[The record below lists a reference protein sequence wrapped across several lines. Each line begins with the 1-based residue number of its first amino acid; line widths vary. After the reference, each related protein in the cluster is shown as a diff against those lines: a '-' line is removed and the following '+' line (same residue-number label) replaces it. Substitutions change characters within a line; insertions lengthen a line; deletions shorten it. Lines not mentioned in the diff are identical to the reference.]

1 VPMKTLV
8 VTEARDAPDRIV
20 GPLRDAGF
28 DVEAVADTG
37 ELDPLLRVAPAGAIV
52 LDLRADGGTALEWL
66 RTVRGRGIRV
76 PALILTKA
84 EDVDSRIA
92 ALEAGASDYLAGE
105 FETRELV
112 ARSAALVRR
121 REDAGAADV
130 VFCGELVVDS
140 RKREV
145 RCGSV
150 PVDLTPR
157 EWSIF
162 EQLVQHAGT
171 PVTKEDLMQA
181 ITGLDERLAPNA
193 IEVYVSRLRAKLSGT
208 GARISTLRG
217 IGYRLENP
225 QASSTRAGW

>member
-1 VPMKTLV
+1 MKTLV
-8 VTEARDAPDRIV
+8 VTDAQDAPERV
-20 GPLRDAGF
+20 VAPLRDAGF
-28 DVEAVADTG
+28 DIEEVSDTD

-52 LDLRADGGTALEWL
+52 LDLRSQAEAALEWL
-66 RTVRGRGIRV
+66 RAVRGRGIRV
-76 PALILTKA
+76 PVLVLTEA
-84 EDVDSRIA
+84 AAVDLRIA
-92 ALEAGASDYLAGE
+92 ALEAGASDYLAGD
-105 FETRELV
+105 FEARELV
-112 ARSAALVRR
+112 ARCAALVRR
-121 REDAGAADV
+121 REEAGAADV

-145 RCGSV
+145 RFGST

-193 IEVYVSRLRAKLSGT
+193 IEVYVSRLRAKLAGT

-225 QASSTRAGW
+225 QAAPERVGW

>member
-1 VPMKTLV
+1 MKTLI
-8 VTEARDAPDRIV
+8 VTDAPDAPSRIV
-20 GPLRDAGF
+20 APLRDAGL

-52 LDLRADGGTALEWL
+52 LDLRTNAGTPLEWL
-66 RTVRGRGIRV
+66 RTLRGRGIRV
-76 PALILTKA
+76 PALILTRA
-84 EDVDSRIA
+84 DDVDARIA
-92 ALEAGASDYLAGE
+92 ALDAGASDYLAGD
-105 FETRELV
+105 FEPRELV

-121 REDAGAADV
+121 REEAGAADV

-145 RCGSV
+145 RCGST
-150 PVDLTPR
+150 PIDLTPR

-162 EQLVQHAGT
+162 EQLVQRVGT

-181 ITGLDERLAPNA
+181 ITGVDERLAPNA
-193 IEVYVSRLRAKLSGT
+193 IEVYVSRLRAKLAGT

-225 QASSTRAGW
+225 AATPARAGW

>member
-1 VPMKTLV
+1 M
-8 VTEARDAPDRIV
+8 
-20 GPLRDAGF
+20 
-28 DVEAVADTG
+28 
-37 ELDPLLRVAPAGAIV
+37 
-52 LDLRADGGTALEWL
+52 LDLRENAGTPLEWL
-66 RTVRGRGIRV
+66 RGVRGRGIRV

-84 EDVDSRIA
+84 EDVDARIA
-92 ALEAGASDYLAGE
+92 ALDAGASDYLAGE
-105 FETRELV
+105 FEPRELV

-121 REDAGAADV
+121 REAGAADV
-130 VFCGELVVDS
+130 LFCGELVVDS

-145 RCGSV
+145 RCGST
-150 PVDLTPR
+150 PIDLTPR

-181 ITGLDERLAPNA
+181 ITGADERLAPNA
-193 IEVYVSRLRAKLSGT
+193 IEVYVSRLRAKLAGT

-225 QASSTRAGW
+225 QPAPARSGW

>member
-1 VPMKTLV
+1 MKTLV
-8 VTEARDAPDRIV
+8 VTDSQDAPARV
-20 GPLRDAGF
+20 VAPLREAGF
-28 DVEAVADTG
+28 DIETVADVG

-52 LDLRADGGTALEWL
+52 LDLRTEAEAALDWL
-66 RTVRGRGIRV
+66 RKVRGRGIRV
-76 PALILTKA
+76 PVLILSQA
-84 EDVDSRIA
+84 DDVDVRIA
-92 ALEAGASDYLAGE
+92 ALEAGASDYLAGD

-112 ARSAALVRR
+112 ARCAALVRR
-121 REDAGAADV
+121 REEIGADV

-145 RCGSV
+145 RCGST

-171 PVTKEDLMQA
+171 PVTKEDLMHA
-181 ITGLDERLAPNA
+181 ITGVDERLAPNA
-193 IEVYVSRLRAKLSGT
+193 IEVYVSRLRAKLAGT

-225 QASSTRAGW
+225 QPGNERVGW

>member
-1 VPMKTLV
+1 MKTLV
-8 VTEARDAPDRIV
+8 VTDAQDAPARV
-20 GPLRDAGF
+20 VEPLREAGF
-28 DVEAVADTG
+28 DIETVTDTG

-52 LDLRADGGTALEWL
+52 LDLRGKAEGALEWL
-66 RTVRGRGIRV
+66 RTVRSRGIRV
-76 PALILTKA
+76 PALILTEA
-84 EDVDSRIA
+84 DDVDVRIA
-92 ALEAGASDYLAGE
+92 ALEAGASDYLAGD
-105 FETRELV
+105 FEARELV
-112 ARSAALVRR
+112 ARCAALVRR
-121 REDAGAADV
+121 REEAGAADV

-145 RCGSV
+145 RCGST

-171 PVTKEDLMQA
+171 PVTKDDLMQA
-181 ITGLDERLAPNA
+181 ITGVDERLAPNA
-193 IEVYVSRLRAKLSGT
+193 IEVYVSRLRAKLAGT

-225 QASSTRAGW
+225 QPGSERVGW

>member
-1 VPMKTLV
+1 MKTLV
-8 VTEARDAPDRIV
+8 VTDAPDAPSRIV
-20 GPLRDAGF
+20 APLRDAGL
-28 DVEAVADTG
+28 DVEAVADTE

-52 LDLRADGGTALEWL
+52 LDLRENAGTPLEWL
-66 RTVRGRGIRV
+66 RGVRGRGIRV

-84 EDVDSRIA
+84 EDVDARIA
-92 ALEAGASDYLAGE
+92 ALDAGASDYLAGE
-105 FETRELV
+105 FEPRELV

-121 REDAGAADV
+121 REAGAADV
-130 VFCGELVVDS
+130 LFCGELVVDS

-145 RCGSV
+145 RCGST
-150 PVDLTPR
+150 PIDLTPR

-181 ITGLDERLAPNA
+181 ITGADERLAPNA
-193 IEVYVSRLRAKLSGT
+193 IEVYVSRLRAKLAGT

-225 QASSTRAGW
+225 QPAPARSGW

>member
-1 VPMKTLV
+1 MKTLV
-8 VTEARDAPDRIV
+8 VTDAPDAPSRIV
-20 GPLRDAGF
+20 APLRDAGL
-28 DVEAVADTG
+28 DVEAVADTE

-52 LDLRADGGTALEWL
+52 LDLRENAGTPLEWL
-66 RTVRGRGIRV
+66 RGVRGRGIRV
-76 PALILTKA
+76 PALILTRA
-84 EDVDSRIA
+84 EDVDARIA
-92 ALEAGASDYLAGE
+92 ALDAGASDYLAGE
-105 FETRELV
+105 FEPRELV

-121 REDAGAADV
+121 REAGAADV
-130 VFCGELVVDS
+130 LFCGELVVDS

-145 RCGSV
+145 RCGST
-150 PVDLTPR
+150 PIDLTPR

-181 ITGLDERLAPNA
+181 ITGADERLAPNA
-193 IEVYVSRLRAKLSGT
+193 IEVYVSRLRAKLAGT

-225 QASSTRAGW
+225 QPAPARAGW

>member
-1 VPMKTLV
+1 MKTLV
-8 VTEARDAPDRIV
+8 VTDAPDAPSRIV
-20 GPLRDAGF
+20 APLRDAGL

-52 LDLRADGGTALEWL
+52 LDLRANAGAPLEWL
-66 RTVRGRGIRV
+66 RNVRDRGIRV
-76 PALILTKA
+76 PALILTRA
-84 EDVDSRIA
+84 EDVDARIA
-92 ALEAGASDYLAGE
+92 ALDAGASDYLAGD
-105 FETRELV
+105 FEPRELV
-112 ARSAALVRR
+112 ARSAALVRLR
-121 REDAGAADV
+121 QEAGAGDV

-145 RCGSV
+145 RCGSM
-150 PVDLTPR
+150 PIDLTPR

-171 PVTKEDLMQA
+171 PVAKEELMRT
-181 ITGLDERLAPNA
+181 ITGEDERLAPNA
-193 IEVYVSRLRAKLSGT
+193 IEVYVSRLRGKLAGT

-225 QASSTRAGW
+225 QPAPERVGW

>member
-1 VPMKTLV
+1 MKTLV
-8 VTEARDAPDRIV
+8 VTDSPDAPSRIV
-20 GPLRDAGF
+20 APLRDAGL

-52 LDLRADGGTALEWL
+52 LDLRENAGTPLEWL
-66 RTVRGRGIRV
+66 RGVRGRGIRV

-84 EDVDSRIA
+84 EDVDARIA
-92 ALEAGASDYLAGE
+92 ALDAGASDYLAGE
-105 FETRELV
+105 FEPRELV

-121 REDAGAADV
+121 REEAGAADV

-145 RCGSV
+145 RCGSM
-150 PVDLTPR
+150 PIDLTPR

-181 ITGLDERLAPNA
+181 ITGEDERLAPNA
-193 IEVYVSRLRAKLSGT
+193 IEVYVSRLRAKLAGT

-225 QASSTRAGW
+225 QPTSARVGW